1 MNGDKLLKD
10 LEKKMDNLSIKIEKL
25 KLAEYLDVLRNTKRL
40 LYTNFLGGLARG
52 LGMAI
57 GFTFLGAFVVYILQR
72 IVVLRLPVIGKV
84 LAEIIQITKQQLK

>member
-1 MNGDKLLKD
+1 MDGDKLLKD
-10 LEKKMDNLSIKIEKL
+10 LEKKMDDLSIKIEKL

-40 LYTNFLGGLARG
+40 LYINFLGGLARG